1 MTTTNLKEKRRRETK
16 LNTLRVK
23 EDHSRSSIC
32 PNTDWPV
39 IQSAGVFNRQMDVRE
54 VRRLKFSKA
63 RSRSRQLGD
72 EPAKKREKR
81 TRGLLER
88 REERKRR
95 GKRSERNKSR
105 GCRGALNRPVGTR
118 LLPPGRRSHSCCSTF
133 ANDLV
138 RSGHVQSLSSADPR
152 PFLHSLF
159 QSCTPLVASG

>member
-1 MTTTNLKEKRRRETK
+1 MSKG
-16 LNTLRVK
+16 
-23 EDHSRSSIC
+23 
-32 PNTDWPV
+32 NTDWPV
-39 IQSAGVFNRQMDVRE
+39 IQSAGVFNGQMDVHE

-63 RSRSRQLGD
+63 RSRPRQLGD
-72 EPAKKREKR
+72 EPAKNEKRTR

-105 GCRGALNRPVGTR
+105 RCKGALNRPVGTR
-118 LLPPGRRSHSCCSTF
+118 LLPPGRRSRSCCSTF